1 MSKSKSPL
9 AVKIVTLVGT
19 MLLLLIPLMMVRGLI
34 VERADYRSVV
44 EEAIGQ
50 STSGP
55 QKLVGPLIAIPVTEV
70 YSTLENNH
78 EVSQKRTFIHFW
90 LPESLMVEGNQNVEP
105 RKVGIYEGQVW
116 KTDINIK
123 AGFDTSRLEA
133 LNRDNITLGQ
143 PFMVMAVGDTRGI
156 GAVNPPSL
164 DGKPL
169 LVEPGSG
176 IARASQGLHVQL
188 PNLPFT
194 QKKFNLDFSLVLSGT
209 GNFSVVPLG
218 RNSELVLNSSW
229 PHPNFIGDFLPV
241 TREVSSTGFQ
251 ARWQSSWF
259 ANNLGERF
267 AGADKFASPELP
279 SFSVSVA
286 TPADHYQLTD
296 RATKYAFLLI
306 ALTFTAFFV
315 FEALTGRRMHPMQY
329 LLVGLSLVMF
339 YFLLL
344 ALSEHIGFTTAW
356 VTASLV
362 GALMNGVY
370 LQAVLKSWRSG
381 VLFTLA
387 LLVLDGVMWGLLR
400 SEESS
405 LLLGTGVLLMALCGV
420 MFLTRN
426 FDWYALGA
434 PKAPKLPLPESDE
447 LRIWK

>member
-9 AVKIVTLVGT
+9 VVKIVTLIGT
-19 MLLLLIPLMMVRGLI
+19 MLLLLIPLMVIRGLI
-34 VERADYRSVV
+34 VERADYRGEV
-44 EEAIGQ
+44 EEAISR

-70 YSTLENNH
+70 YTVLENNH
-78 EVSQKRTFIHFW
+78 EVSRKRSFIHFW
-90 LPESLMVEGNQNVEP
+90 LPESLMVEGNQNIEP

-116 KTDINIK
+116 KTDVNIK
-123 AGFDTSRLEA
+123 AEFDTSRLES
-133 LNRDNITLGQ
+133 LNHANITLGK

-156 GAVNPPSL
+156 GVVNAPGL
-164 DGKPL
+164 DGTPL
-169 LVEPGSG
+169 QVEPGTG
-176 IARASQGLHVQL
+176 IAGEPQGLHVQL
-188 PNLPFT
+188 PDFPFT
-194 QKKFNLDFSLVLSGT
+194 PKKFNLDFSLVLSGT

-218 RNSELVLNSSW
+218 RNSELVLNSNW

-241 TREVSSTGFQ
+241 KREVSPTGFQ

-267 AGADKFASPELP
+267 ADADKFASPDLP
-279 SFSVSVA
+279 SFNVAVA

-296 RATKYAFLLI
+296 RATKYALLLI
-306 ALTFTAFFV
+306 ALTFTAFFI
-315 FEALTGRRMHPMQY
+315 FETLTGRRMHPMQY

-356 VTASLV
+356 VAASLV

-370 LQAVLKSWRSG
+370 LQAVLKSWRSSL
-381 VLFTLA
+381 LFTLA
-387 LLVLDGVMWGLLR
+387 LLVLDGVMWALLR

-426 FDWYALGA
+426 LDWYALGS
-434 PKAPKLPLPESDE
+434 PKAAGLRESDE

>member
-9 AVKIVTLVGT
+9 VVKTVTLIGT
-19 MLLLLIPLMMVRGLI
+19 MLVLFIPLMVIRGLI
-34 VERADYRSVV
+34 VERADYRGEV
-44 EEAIGQ
+44 EEAISR

-55 QKLVGPLIAIPVTEV
+55 QKLVGPLIAIPVTEM
-70 YSTLENNH
+70 YTTLENNH

-116 KTDINIK
+116 KTDVNIK
-123 AGFDTSRLEA
+123 AEFDTSRLES
-133 LNRDNITLGQ
+133 LNHANITLGK

-156 GAVNPPSL
+156 GVVNAPGL
-164 DGKPL
+164 EGTPL
-169 LVEPGSG
+169 QVEPGTG
-176 IARASQGLHVQL
+176 IAGEPQGLHVQL
-188 PNLPFT
+188 PDFPFT
-194 QKKFNLDFSLVLSGT
+194 PKKFNLDFSLVLSGT

-218 RNSELVLNSSW
+218 RNSELVLNSNW

-241 TREVSSTGFQ
+241 KREVSPTGFQ

-259 ANNLGERF
+259 ANNLGEQF
-267 AGADKFASPELP
+267 ADADKFASPDLP
-279 SFSVSVA
+279 SFNVAVA

-296 RATKYAFLLI
+296 RATKYALLLI

-315 FEALTGRRMHPMQY
+315 FEMLTGRRMHPIQY
-329 LLVGLSLVMF
+329 LLVGLSPVMF

-356 VTASLV
+356 VAASLV

-370 LQAVLKSWRSG
+370 LQAVLKSWRSSL
-381 VLFTLA
+381 LFTLA
-387 LLVLDGVMWGLLR
+387 LLVLDGVMWALLR

-426 FDWYALGA
+426 LDWYALGS
-434 PKAPKLPLPESDE
+434 PKAAGLPESDE

>member
-9 AVKIVTLVGT
+9 VVKIVTLIGT
-19 MLLLLIPLMMVRGLI
+19 MLLLLIPLMVIRGLI
-34 VERADYRSVV
+34 VERADYRGEV
-44 EEAIGQ
+44 EEAISR

-55 QKLVGPLIAIPVTEV
+55 QKLVGPLIAIPVTEM
-70 YSTLENNH
+70 YTTLENNH

-90 LPESLMVEGNQNVEP
+90 LPESLMVEGIQNVEP

-116 KTDINIK
+116 KTDVNIK
-123 AGFDTSRLEA
+123 AEFDTSRLES
-133 LNRDNITLGQ
+133 LNHANITLGK

-156 GAVNPPSL
+156 GVVNAPGL
-164 DGKPL
+164 DGTPL
-169 LVEPGSG
+169 QVEPGTG
-176 IARASQGLHVQL
+176 IAGEPQGLHVQL
-188 PNLPFT
+188 PDFPFT
-194 QKKFNLDFSLVLSGT
+194 PKKFNLDFSLVLSGT

-218 RNSELVLNSSW
+218 RNSELVLNSNW

-241 TREVSSTGFQ
+241 KREVSPTGFQ

-259 ANNLGERF
+259 ANNLGEQF
-267 AGADKFASPELP
+267 ADADKFASPDLP
-279 SFSVSVA
+279 SFNVAVA

-296 RATKYAFLLI
+296 RATKYALLLI

-315 FEALTGRRMHPMQY
+315 FEMLTGRRMHPIQY

-356 VTASLV
+356 VAASLV

-370 LQAVLKSWRSG
+370 LQAVLKSWRSSL
-381 VLFTLA
+381 LFTLA
-387 LLVLDGVMWGLLR
+387 LLVLDGVMWALLR

-426 FDWYALGA
+426 LDWYALGS
-434 PKAPKLPLPESDE
+434 PKAAGPRESDE